1 MLSTDG
7 GVLMPKIGS
16 LGLFEILIILVVVL
30 MIFGPKRLPDMA
42 RGLGQSI
49 REFRKSVR
57 DVQKDIQSDK
67 EAEAVQA
74 KTTEPNEQ
82 QSES

>member
-1 MLSTDG
+1 
-7 GVLMPKIGS
+7 MPKIGS
-16 LGLFEILIILVVVL
+16 LGLFEILIILVAVL
-30 MIFGPKRLPDMA
+30 LIFGPKRLPDMA

-57 DVQKDIQSDK
+57 DVQKDIQDDK

-74 KTTEPNEQ
+74 KTAEPSDSNQ
-82 QSES
+82 QS

>member
-1 MLSTDG
+1 
-7 GVLMPKIGS
+7 MPKIGS
-16 LGLFEILIILVVVL
+16 LGLFEILIILVAVL
-30 MIFGPKRLPDMA
+30 LIFGPKRLPDMA

-57 DVQKDIQSDK
+57 DVQKDIQDDK

-74 KTTEPNEQ
+74 KTAEPSDSKPQ
-82 QSES
+82 P

>member
-1 MLSTDG
+1 MLHTDG
-7 GVLMPKIGS
+7 GAIMPKIGS
-16 LGLFEILIILVVVL
+16 LGLFEILIILVAVL
-30 MIFGPKRLPDMA
+30 LIFGPKRLPDMA

-57 DVQKDIQSDK
+57 DVQKDIQDDK

-74 KTTEPNEQ
+74 KTAEPSDSNQ
-82 QSES
+82 QS

>member
-1 MLSTDG
+1 
-7 GVLMPKIGS
+7 MPKLGS
-16 LGLFEILIILVVVL
+16 LGLFEILIILVAVL
-30 MIFGPKRLPDMA
+30 LIFGPKRLPDMA

-57 DVQKDIQSDK
+57 DVQKDIQDDK

-74 KTTEPNEQ
+74 KTAEPSDSNQ
-82 QSES
+82 QS

>member
-1 MLSTDG
+1 
-7 GVLMPKIGS
+7 MPKIGS
-16 LGLFEILIILVVVL
+16 LGLFEILIILVAVL
-30 MIFGPKRLPDMA
+30 LIFGPKRLPDMA

-57 DVQKDIQSDK
+57 DVQKDIQDDK

-74 KTTEPNEQ
+74 KTTEPSDSKQ
-82 QSES
+82 QS

>member
-1 MLSTDG
+1 
-7 GVLMPKIGS
+7 MPKLGP

-30 MIFGPKRLPDMA
+30 LIFGPKRLPDMA

-57 DVQKDIQSDK
+57 DVQKDIQDDK

-74 KTTEPNEQ
+74 KTNAPNEQ